1 MASPDALRGHVD
13 AMLLSVLAD
22 GPVHGYGAIERIRER
37 SGGELDFPS
46 GTVYPALRRLE
57 RRGLIE
63 GAWES
68 AGRAKRVYSLTKDGS
83 AELAAQRTDWSRT
96 AAIISRVLEPARA

>member
-37 SGGELDFPS
+37 SDGVLDFPS
-46 GTVYPALRRLE
+46 GTVYPALKRLE
-57 RRGLIE
+57 GRGLIE
-63 GAWES
+63 GEWAS
-68 AGRAKRVYSLTKDGS
+68 SGRSKRVYRLTPAGTR
-83 AELAAQRTDWSRT
+83 ALADERSDW
-96 AAIISRVLEPARA
+96 AATSTMISRVLGAARA